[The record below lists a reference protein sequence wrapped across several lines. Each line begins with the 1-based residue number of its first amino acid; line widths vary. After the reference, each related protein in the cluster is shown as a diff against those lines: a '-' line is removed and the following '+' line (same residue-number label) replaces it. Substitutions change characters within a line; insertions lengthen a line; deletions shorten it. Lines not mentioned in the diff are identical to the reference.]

1 MSLRFALLALL
12 GSRPMTGYDLSK
24 HVSQSVAHVWHAPD
38 SQIYPELK
46 RMERDGLLESVPVR
60 WGPKGT
66 KKEYHV
72 TDAGFAAF
80 RDWMNAP
87 LEIRRQRDPAYLKAA
102 YLEWA
107 EPDAA
112 RSQLRQHH
120 DYWSAHLELL
130 ETTRS
135 TLLDHTHPTLRHRLA
150 RYPSDQH
157 ERIVR
162 YKVFAY
168 DGLID
173 QATAEVAWAERGL
186 ALVDELEE
194 PTPEDRDSP

>member
-1 MSLRFALLALL
+1 
-12 GSRPMTGYDLSK
+12 
-24 HVSQSVAHVWHAPD
+24 
-38 SQIYPELK
+38 
-46 RMERDGLLESVPVR
+46 MERDGLLESVPVR